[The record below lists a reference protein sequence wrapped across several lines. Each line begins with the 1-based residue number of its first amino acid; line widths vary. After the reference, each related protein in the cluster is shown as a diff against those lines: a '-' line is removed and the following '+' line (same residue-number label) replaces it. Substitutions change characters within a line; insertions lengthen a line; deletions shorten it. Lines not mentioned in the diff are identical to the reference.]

1 MPERNAII
9 YFIGNAGCGK
19 SALTSAFKNWMQIN
33 GFDAVTINLDP
44 GAEWLPY
51 APDIDVKEWI
61 NTGKVMHEYGVG
73 PNGAQI
79 IAADLLALKIKNVRE
94 AMKEYVTDY
103 YIVDTPG
110 QMELFTLREA
120 SNIVIKALGIE
131 NSMLFYLFDPHL
143 AKTPQGYVA
152 LLMQSLSAQFRLE
165 LPVAHVLTK
174 TDLITQEEKE
184 KILEWSNDAN
194 ELYEALVERSSLYT
208 NLSIEFFRALEI
220 IDAFKPLIPASA
232 ETGEGL
238 ADIYA
243 KAQDVFFGGE
253 DLSED

>member
-1 MPERNAII
+1 MPII

-19 SALTSAFKNWMQIN
+19 SALTSAFKNWMQLN

-51 APDIDVKEWI
+51 APDIDVREWI
-61 NTGKVMHEYGVG
+61 NTSEIMHDYGVG

-79 IAADLLALKIKNVRE
+79 IAADLLALKIKNVIE

-103 YIVDTPG
+103 FIVDTPG

-120 SNIVIKALGIE
+120 SNIVIKALGEE

-165 LPVAHVLTK
+165 LPTVHVLTK
-174 TDLITQEEKE
+174 VDLITLDEKE
-184 KILEWSNDAN
+184 RILEWGEDAN
-194 ELYEALVERSSLYT
+194 ELYEALIERSSLYT
-208 NLSIEFFRALEI
+208 NLSIEFFRALEM
-220 IDAFKPLIPASA
+220 IDAFKPLIPTSA
-232 ETGEGL
+232 ETGEGM